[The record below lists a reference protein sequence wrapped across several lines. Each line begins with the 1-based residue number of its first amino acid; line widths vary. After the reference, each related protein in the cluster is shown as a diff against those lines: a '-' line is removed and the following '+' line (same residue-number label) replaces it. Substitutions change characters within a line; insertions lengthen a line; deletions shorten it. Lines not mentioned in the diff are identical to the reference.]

1 MLLTGGDDSV
11 VRLYK
16 MAEDFKSTSKKVEF
30 KTCGEMPIT
39 AVDISRDNSM
49 IVAAS
54 KDANAYI
61 ISLKTQKV
69 IQKLSFRCQP

>member
-1 MLLTGGDDSV
+1 MLLVGGDDSV

-16 MAEDFKSTSKKVEF
+16 MAEDFKSTTKKLEF
-30 KTCGEMPIT
+30 KMCGEMPIK

-49 IVAAS
+49 IVAS
-54 KDANAYI
+54 SQDGNAYI

-69 IQKLSFRCQP
+69 IQKLSFRC